1 MDSTGDNAAIAEAL
15 PATNE
20 PQTGQSAVQGS
31 SSPVGQIQVAA
42 TSFFALFSIVGLA
55 LYGLPFYYDFMVKD
69 FGWTRAQV
77 TSGNFYSKLLI
88 GPLFGFVAGWMVDR
102 FGPRRM
108 MMGGILMAGAA
119 LVGLSYASTLGL
131 FYLFYL
137 FNALGYVCG
146 GPLPNQVL
154 VSRWFTSARGK
165 AMGFAYLGIG
175 IGGAIA
181 PLLSNWLTP
190 QFGWQGA
197 LRTLGV
203 LVVLIALPLAFFIKE
218 SPGNEQRTPLASSH
232 GSISGVLKS
241 WQFYLLAIGSMC
253 SIGAVG
259 GTFQNLKL
267 FMTGDLFRGT
277 SPQDAQ
283 STAAYVLS
291 LILISSLCGR
301 LLMGW
306 LADRFPKKH
315 VMLLIYLI
323 VGCSIPLL
331 FLASSR
337 PFLYLFAVLFGIGLG
352 GDYMIIPLMAAE
364 LFGVKVLG
372 RLLGVVLTADGVAEA
387 LAPMMVARTRDSTG
401 SYAIGF
407 SILIALGL
415 VGAVAVALLPKRAK
429 VVRT

>member
-1 MDSTGDNAAIAEAL
+1 MRAEKSEWSAAA
-15 PATNE
+15 
-20 PQTGQSAVQGS
+20 
-31 SSPVGQIQVAA
+31 SPVSPSHPGLLQVAT
-42 TSFFALFSIVGLA
+42 TSFLGLFSIVGLA
-55 LYGLPFYYDFMVKD
+55 LYRLPFYYDFMVSD
-69 FGWTRAQV
+69 FGWSRAQV

-88 GPLFGFVAGWMVDR
+88 GPLFGFAAGWIVDR

-108 MMGGILMAGAA
+108 MMGGILMAGTA
-119 LVGLSYASTLGL
+119 LIGLSYASTLGL
-131 FYLFYL
+131 FYFFYL

-154 VSRWFTSARGK
+154 ISRWFTRARGR

-175 IGGAIA
+175 VGGAIA
-181 PLLSNWLTP
+181 PLLSNRLT
-190 QFGWQGA
+190 QQLGWHGA
-197 LRTLGV
+197 LRILGI
-203 LVVLIALPLAFFIKE
+203 LVVLIALPLAFFVKE
-218 SPGNEQRTPLASSH
+218 SPDDQTNRLAPTEPAAI
-232 GSISGVLKS
+232 GGVWKS

-267 FMTGDLFRGT
+267 FMTGDLFRSV

-301 LLMGW
+301 ILMGW
-306 LADRFPKKH
+306 LADRFPKKY

-352 GDYMIIPLMAAE
+352 GDYMIIPLMVAE

-372 RLLGVVLTADGVAEA
+372 RLMGVVLTADGVAEA
-387 LAPMMVARTRDSTG
+387 LAPMMVARTRDATG
-401 SYAIGF
+401 SYAMGF
-407 SILIALGL
+407 MILIALGL
-415 VGAVAVALLPKRAK
+415 VGALALALLPKSRFATNAR
-429 VVRT
+429 RTL